1 MLQCTTLQ
9 VDINIVLILYRCYT
23 SSYHYMLE
31 YATDAHVMKVSARV
45 EGNCITQVGKIIL
58 TGQLAQ
64 CVALNKTPVYED
76 V

>member
-1 MLQCTTLQ
+1 
-9 VDINIVLILYRCYT
+9 
-23 SSYHYMLE
+23 MLE
-31 YATDAHVMKVSARV
+31 HATDAHVIKFSARV
-45 EGNCITQVGKIIL
+45 EDNCITQVGKIIL

>member
-1 MLQCTTLQ
+1 
-9 VDINIVLILYRCYT
+9 
-23 SSYHYMLE
+23 MLE
-31 YATDAHVMKVSARV
+31 YTTDAHVMKVSARV